1 MSGHLRLPRDVL
13 VQPRLTGQL
22 GVEGRHDKVPLLQD
36 DRMSLVPGEH
46 FHVRPHVLNDRGPDE
61 HRPHR
66 MLDPVH
72 LDIRL
77 EGVDLPAVRVP
88 AHGDVDER
96 QQRLARFDPL
106 GHHDH
111 AGAGPEHR
119 HPVGGPIADRSHQAG
134 TRGELPD
141 GGRLP
146 ARDHQQVD
154 RRDAEAGEHVRV
166 LPEITLEREDA
177 ALHGRPMAESG
188 YQPRTWR
195 SPSSPS
201 SLMSRPCIGSP
212 RPFDTLVRTS
222 GSLKWVVASTMARAR
237 TPGSSDLKMPEP
249 TNTPST
255 PSCIISAASAGVA
268 RPPAAKFTTG
278 NLPAAATSRTSSTG
292 APSSLAAETYCS
304 GRRLWSQPV
313 WRSIVRWCRTA
324 STTLPVPASPLV
336 RIMAAPSA
344 SRRRASP
351 RSRAPQTNGTVNAH
365 LSMWC
370 SSSAGVSTSLSS
382 T

>member
-1 MSGHLRLPRDVL
+1 MP
-13 VQPRLTGQL
+13 
-22 GVEGRHDKVPLLQD
+22 
-36 DRMSLVPGEH
+36 LVPGEH
-46 FHVRPHVLNDRGPDE
+46 LHVGPHVLHDRCPDE

-66 MLDPVH
+66 MVDPDH
-72 LDIRL
+72 LDIRF
-77 EGVDLPAVRVP
+77 EGVDLPPVRVA
-88 AHGDVDER
+88 AHGDIDEG
-96 QQRLARFDPL
+96 QQGLASIDAL

-111 AGAGPEHR
+111 AGAGPF
-119 HPVGGPIADRSHQAG
+119 ADRFHQAG
-134 TRGELPD
+134 GGGELPD
-141 GGRLP
+141 GGRFP

-154 RRDAEAGEHVRV
+154 LGQVVGPADLDRRDAQVGQDVGV
-166 LPEITLEREDA
+166 LPEVALEREDA
-177 ALHGRPMAESG
+177 ALHGRTMAG
-188 YQPRTWR
+188 RAYQPRTWR

-212 RPFDTLVRTS
+212 RPFDTLARTS

-304 GRRLWSQPV
+304 GQRLWSQPV

-365 LSMWC
+365 LSM
-370 SSSAGVSTSLSS
+370 
-382 T
+382 